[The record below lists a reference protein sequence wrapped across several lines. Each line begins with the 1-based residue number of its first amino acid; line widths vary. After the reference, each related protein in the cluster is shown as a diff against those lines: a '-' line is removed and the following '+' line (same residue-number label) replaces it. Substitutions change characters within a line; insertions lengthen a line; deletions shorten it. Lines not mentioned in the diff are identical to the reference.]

1 MKEKIL
7 AKNKTFHL
15 TDLIRIK
22 LEDAYTEHDK
32 FLMRNKIEKI
42 IMLCKSARKAPL
54 TSFAK
59 MLEKR
64 ICGIM
69 SYAEFRITS
78 GKVEAT
84 NRVIK
89 TIRRQA
95 YGFNDD
101 EYFFLRII
109 DHSRKSHPT

>member
-1 MKEKIL
+1 MIT
-7 AKNKTFHL
+7 NKPSPRT
-15 TDLIRIK
+15 K
-22 LEDAYTEHDK
+22 
-32 FLMRNKIEKI
+32 
-42 IMLCKSARKAPL
+42 KSWKAPL
-54 TSFAK
+54 TSFVK